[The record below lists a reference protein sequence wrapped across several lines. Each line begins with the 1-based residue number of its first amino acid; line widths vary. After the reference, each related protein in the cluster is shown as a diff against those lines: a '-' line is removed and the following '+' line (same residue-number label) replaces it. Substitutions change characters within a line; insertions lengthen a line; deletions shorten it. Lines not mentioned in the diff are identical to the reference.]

1 MASICEPLPDIVP
14 FKIDE
19 ENQIY
24 YFDADVAP
32 TWDLSWEITIYAQK
46 HVPGMKSLSHHKI
59 EAEHMFLAPYSKET
73 LKKFK
78 KPTYVLYKS
87 RKKLP
92 PDEQNDAIKWTH
104 DFVQTKRALKAN
116 GDYHIRKHF
125 EDRVVIGRTNN
136 KVTIFPYQWKNHCF
150 THDEL
155 RALLNN
161 EIITITTDAGDVRLK
176 IVTDNE
182 SIPWLAPEYLWP
194 NESEYENGEVMWG
207 ISPCTIKRECPN
219 HTN

>member
-1 MASICEPLPDIVP
+1 VFSCYKTQGLSFTPTYTYPFGCKNKIIERKTAMASICEPLPDIVP

-78 KPTYVLYKS
+78 KPTYVHMHL
-87 RKKLP
+87 
-92 PDEQNDAIKWTH
+92 
-104 DFVQTKRALKAN
+104 
-116 GDYHIRKHF
+116 
-125 EDRVVIGRTNN
+125 
-136 KVTIFPYQWKNHCF
+136 
-150 THDEL
+150 
-155 RALLNN
+155 
-161 EIITITTDAGDVRLK
+161 
-176 IVTDNE
+176 
-182 SIPWLAPEYLWP
+182 
-194 NESEYENGEVMWG
+194 
-207 ISPCTIKRECPN
+207 
-219 HTN
+219 